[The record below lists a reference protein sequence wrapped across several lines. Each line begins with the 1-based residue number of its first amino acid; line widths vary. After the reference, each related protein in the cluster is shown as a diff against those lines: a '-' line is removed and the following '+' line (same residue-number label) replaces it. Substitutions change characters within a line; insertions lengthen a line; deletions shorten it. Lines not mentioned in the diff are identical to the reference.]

1 MLRSQIDNTSTS
13 AQRHNDEEI
22 VRHSLGTVRHRI
34 NSDDTTVR
42 YSNKVVGQSTS
53 PLAPYIETVS
63 PKEFARRS
71 GVKKPNIFKRIMKS
85 LKEMGGL
92 GDLVGKVISKT
103 TGIKPTG
110 DCGCNKRKAKLNEWV
125 PFHRKQDNK

>member
-1 MLRSQIDNTSTS
+1 M
-13 AQRHNDEEI
+13 
-22 VRHSLGTVRHRI
+22 RHRI
-34 NSDDTTVR
+34 NNDEEHSAI
-42 YSNKVVGQSTS
+42 SEKLLVGQTQS
-53 PLAPYIETVS
+53 PLAPHVVPYIPSLS
-63 PKEFARRS
+63 PHEFARRAD
-71 GVKKPNIFKRIMKS
+71 VRRKKPSILQRIMKS